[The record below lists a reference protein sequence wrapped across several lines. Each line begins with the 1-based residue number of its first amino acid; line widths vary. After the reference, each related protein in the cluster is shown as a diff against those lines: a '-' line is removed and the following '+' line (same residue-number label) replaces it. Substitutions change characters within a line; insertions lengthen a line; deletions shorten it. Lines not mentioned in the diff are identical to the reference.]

1 MIFNRIQQTIL
12 LSVLTLA
19 LISPLQSCGPEAAD
33 RKGISE
39 GATPEIVRVRIPA
52 DPTRLNP
59 MLSRSG
65 YASQIE
71 NNIFMYLLDH
81 DPETLEFVPMLAKDH
96 PEVGEGEVIDGH
108 KTRAFTFEIRELAVW
123 SDGRPVVADDYVFTL
138 KAALNPQVP
147 ASSWRGFLQHLRKV
161 ETDPD
166 NKRKFTVM
174 VDADYMHG
182 IEMAAGF
189 PIYPEHIYDPRGLMR
204 HLDLEQLFNYDEDS
218 LDERE
223 KNALASFAE
232 LFTSATY
239 SSEMVKGAGPYEL
252 VNFESGQQIT
262 LERKEDWWGEEIF
275 PPGPS
280 RIHYLIIPDEAVTLS
295 GLKDGS
301 IDIASELPPRYFKEL
316 KTDESYADR
325 FDFHT
330 PPQFQLYYF
339 ALNNEDPILS
349 ERKVRRALAHMT
361 DLDFVIDEIMGGFAV
376 PAPAVV
382 HPDKEE
388 FNSSLQPIEYSI
400 AKADSLLTLAGW
412 TDTDGDGIRDKE
424 TDSGPRDLQLTI
436 DVSSGEIGQNL
447 ALLMK
452 ETGERVG
459 VDFNIRT
466 REFRLIR
473 EDMMNRD
480 YQMTPL
486 VLRQSLLLPDLKQ
499 NWHTDSRAPDGN
511 NLSLYSNPVAD
522 SLMSQIRMEDNPETL
537 KTLYREVQELIYKD
551 QAVIMLVAPTERVVV
566 NSRLQ
571 LITSAKR
578 PGYFEGMAQLKE
590 VEF

>member
-1 MIFNRIQQTIL
+1 MVTNRILQVTL
-12 LSVLTLA
+12 LFVFSLA
-19 LISPLQSCGPEAAD
+19 LILPTQSCAPAAD
-33 RKGISE
+33 DREGISE
-39 GATPEIVRVRIPA
+39 GSTPETVRVRIPA

-81 DPETLEFVPMLAKDH
+81 DPETLDFVPMLAKDH
-96 PEVGEGEVIDGH
+96 PGEEEGEVIDGR
-108 KTRAFTFEIRELAVW
+108 KTRAFTFEIREEAEW
-123 SDGRPVVADDYVFTL
+123 PDGRSVVADDYIFTL

-174 VDADYMHG
+174 VDADYLHG
-182 IEMAAGF
+182 IEVAAGF

-204 HLDLEQLFNYDEDS
+204 HLELEQLFNYEEDS

-223 KNALASFAE
+223 ENALASFAE

-239 SSEMVKGAGPYEL
+239 SSEVVMGAGPYKL
-252 VNFESGQQIT
+252 VNFESGQRIT

-275 PPGPS
+275 RPGPS

-301 IDIASELPPRYFKEL
+301 IDIASELPPRYFREL
-316 KTDESYADR
+316 KNDDNYADR

-330 PPQFQLYYF
+330 PPLYQIYYF
-339 ALNNEDPILS
+339 ALNNQDPILN
-349 ERKVRRALAHMT
+349 EKKVRRALAHMI

-376 PAPAVV
+376 PAPTVL

-400 AKADSLLTLAGW
+400 PKADSLLTLAGW
-412 TDTDGDGIRDKE
+412 SDSDGDGIRDRE
-424 TDSGPRDLQLTI
+424 TDSGHEDLQLTI
-436 DVSSGEIGQNL
+436 DVSSGEVGQNL
-447 ALLMK
+447 ALLLK
-452 ETGERVG
+452 ETGERAG

-486 VLRQSLLLPDLKQ
+486 VLRQSPSLPDLKQ
-499 NWHTDSRAPDGN
+499 NWHTDTRAPAGN

-522 SLMSQIRMEDNPETL
+522 SLMARIRMEENPETL
-537 KTLYREVQELIYKD
+537 KALYREVQEIIYED

-566 NSRLQ
+566 NSQLQ

-578 PGYFEGMAQLKE
+578 PGYFEAMAQLRE

>member
-1 MIFNRIQQTIL
+1 MIFNRIQQTSIL
-12 LSVLTLA
+12 FVLTLA
-19 LISPLQSCGPEAAD
+19 LIAPLQSCGPEAGE
-33 RKGISE
+33 REGISE
-39 GATPEIVRVRIPA
+39 GATPETVRVRIPA

-81 DPETLEFVPMLAKDH
+81 DPETLEFVPMLAKEH
-96 PEVGEGEVIDGH
+96 PEVEEGEIIDGN
-108 KTRAFTFEIRELAVW
+108 KTRAFTFEIRKVAEW
-123 SDGRPVVADDYVFTL
+123 PDGRPVVADDYIFTL
-138 KAALNPQVP
+138 KAALNPKVP
-147 ASSWRGFLQHLRKV
+147 ASSWRGFLQHLRRV
-161 ETDPD
+161 EVDPN

-174 VDADYMHG
+174 VDADYLHG
-182 IEMAAGF
+182 IEVAAGF

-204 HLDLEQLFNYDEDS
+204 HLELEQLFNYEEGS
-218 LDERE
+218 LNDRE
-223 KNALASFAE
+223 ENALASFAD

-239 SSEMVKGAGPYEL
+239 SSEMVKGAGPYRL
-252 VNFESGQQIT
+252 VNYDSGQRIS

-275 PPGPS
+275 RPGPL
-280 RIHYLIIPDEAVTLS
+280 RIHYLIIPDQAVTLS

-301 IDIASELPPRYFKEL
+301 IDIASELPPRYFREL
-316 KTDESYADR
+316 KNDDNYADR
-325 FDFHT
+325 FDFPT
-330 PPQFQLYYF
+330 PPLFQIYYF
-339 ALNNEDPILS
+339 VLNNQDPIL
-349 ERKVRRALAHMT
+349 RDRNVRRALAHMT
-361 DLDFVIDEIMGGFAV
+361 DLDFVIDEIMGGFAI
-376 PAPAVV
+376 PAPTVV
-382 HPDKEE
+382 HPNKEE
-388 FNSSLQPIEYSI
+388 FNSSLKPIKYSI

-412 TDTDGDGIRDKE
+412 TDSDGDGIRDKE
-424 TDSGPRDLQLTI
+424 TNSGPMDLQLTI

-452 ETGERVG
+452 ETGERIG

-473 EDMMNRD
+473 EDMMNRE

-486 VLRQSLLLPDLKQ
+486 VLRQSLSLPDLKQ
-499 NWHTDSRAPDGN
+499 NWHTDSRAPAGN

-522 SLMSQIRMEDNPETL
+522 SLMTRIRMEENPEAL
-537 KTLYREVQELIYKD
+537 KSLYREVQEIIYED

-566 NSRLQ
+566 NSRLK

-578 PGYFEGMAQLKE
+578 PGYFEGMAQLRE
-590 VEF
+590 VDF